1 MSRKP
6 AITDEGKQAFISLAG
21 QDGEIDAF
29 ELQDILNK
37 VFCKDF
43 SFDGFSVD
51 MTRSLVAARD
61 ADLSGKLDFSDFQ
74 KLWSDLALCK
84 KAFLVLDSDNTGCF
98 SRSEFNRALEVL
110 GMATSE
116 GTLKAMM
123 TRYSDKDGTVK
134 FDDFVACYIKL
145 KTMQKA
151 FRAKDIQNTG
161 CTEFGLDEYIQLS
174 IYA

>member
-6 AITDEGKQAFISLAG
+6 QITEEGKQAFLNLAG

-29 ELQDILNK
+29 ELQGILNK
-37 VFCKDF
+37 AFVQDF
-43 SFDGFSVD
+43 KFDGFSVD
-51 MTRSLVAARD
+51 MTRGLVAARD
-61 ADLSGKLDFSDFQ
+61 ADLSGKLDFNDFQ

-84 KAFLVLDSDNTGCF
+84 KAFQVLDSDNSGYF
-98 SRSEFNRALEVL
+98 SRTEFNRALEVL
-110 GMATSE
+110 GMTASE

-123 TRYSDKDGTVK
+123 TRYSDKDGTVH

-151 FRAKDIQNTG
+151 FRAKG
-161 CTEFGLDEYIQLS
+161 GEPAEFGIDEYVQLS